1 MRVHYQSVE
10 ASVWEEVTVRL
21 SSERLVNR
29 LDRIDL
35 VHSARCTQVRGFKRK
50 SPAVLDLSG
59 LELADG
65 RQASNSLELFHAIR
79 LPDGRIWD
87 VVNGWR
93 SNTGDQG

>member
-1 MRVHYQSVE
+1 MRVHYQSSE
-10 ASVWEEVTVRL
+10 GSIWEEAAVRL
-21 SSERLVNR
+21 SSSRLVKR
-29 LDRIDL
+29 LGRIGL
-35 VHSARCTQVRGFKRK
+35 VRPARCTQVRGFKCK
-50 SPAVLDLSG
+50 SPAVLDVSG

-93 SNTGDQG
+93 SP